1 MGSEEL
7 TMNSLLLLS
16 IFSINIFFIVDG
28 KSVANA
34 TDKANTTEEGKE
46 AEEGKGKVNPGY
58 ADDLAGPCIEDNE
71 ENNKYLKSVQPDVE
85 KYFPM
90 AKNGGVKVDA
100 MNETELDKYTEGL
113 AKFSETFQKE
123 LKNRVIKDGKKC
135 IKLNF
140 KWEFMIDSMLNTELS
155 IMDILEETNGTD
167 VVEEKEAT
175 DGKENAE
182 GAKDKE
188 GEKEGEGKGGK
199 EAEGDSA
206 KKEENEAKEEKG
218 GEEKKEE
225 GEKEKKEEKKEK
237 AARRRNRRV

>member
-7 TMNSLLLLS
+7 TMNSMLLLS

-34 TDKANTTEEGKE
+34 TDKANK
-46 AEEGKGKVNPGY
+46 AEEGKDKVNPGY
-58 ADDLAGPCIEDNE
+58 ADDLAGPCIEDND

-85 KYFPM
+85 KFFPM
-90 AKNGGVKVDA
+90 AKNGGVKVDT
-100 MNETELDKYTEGL
+100 MNETELDKYTVDL
-113 AKFSETFQKE
+113 AKFSENFQKE

-155 IMDILEETNGTD
+155 IMDVLEETNGTD